1 MRWLKVVLVMAVFAA
16 LRVGVIHADDTT
28 PSPVPTFSDGRVNN
42 WQIDEPVAVYCVFD
56 HSQSVNVGVFQ
67 RIEAWGLN
75 GNELF
80 EVAPRRSRLRPPT
93 VSWRPTAVTR
103 PAKWQPTP
111 SKSARP
117 TATVSPGVAAAIT
130 ANFLLSS

>member
-16 LRVGVIHADDTT
+16 LSVGVIHADDTT

-80 EVAPRRSRLRPPT
+80 Q
-93 VSWRPTAVTR
+93 VSA
-103 PAKWQPTP
+103 AQI
-111 SKSARP
+111 
-117 TATVSPGVAAAIT
+117 AAAP
-130 ANFLLSS
+130 ANSVLATNSGYTLRQLAADTFQISAPDGYSFTWSRGSYNC